1 MKALQTI
8 MLSCAKA
15 AEYLNL
21 REEKALSF
29 KQNLQLNM
37 HLLACKTCQAYESQS
52 ETIKKMFKH
61 YQSKA
66 ASETQNENLPLKE
79 SIKGK
84 IEKL

>member
-1 MKALQTI
+1 

-29 KQNLQLNM
+29 KQNLQLNI
-37 HLLACKTCQAYESQS
+37 HLLACKTCKAFASQS
-52 ETIKKMFKH
+52 ETIKKMFRQH
-61 YQSKA
+61 QSEA
-66 ASETQNENLPLKE
+66 TSETQNKNLPLIE

>member
-37 HLLACKTCQAYESQS
+37 HLLACKTCKAFASQS
-52 ETIKKMFKH
+52 ETIKKMFRQH
-61 YQSKA
+61 QSEA
-66 ASETQNENLPLKE
+66 TSETQNKNLPLIE